1 MGRIEIMRLW
11 VSQSY
16 LCLDNPVDI
25 NTKRYY
31 TINMQIQTA
40 LDWQEVSDR
49 LKTDL
54 HRIGYNPDLKKMYDN
69 IQVMVTELSK
79 LEVNGRRLR
88 TTNFTQ
94 IHVDKINKA
103 IDHLEKL
110 ILMGLLMK

>member
-1 MGRIEIMRLW
+1 M
-11 VSQSY
+11 
-16 LCLDNPVDI
+16 VDI
-25 NTKRYY
+25 NTYREY
-31 TINMQIQTA
+31 TTSMQIQTA
-40 LDWQEVSDR
+40 LDWQEVSDK

-54 HRIGYNPDLKKMYDN
+54 HTIGYNPDLKKMHTN
-69 IQVMVTELSK
+69 IQLMVTELSK

-94 IHVDKINKA
+94 THVDGINKA

>member
-1 MGRIEIMRLW
+1 M
-11 VSQSY
+11 
-16 LCLDNPVDI
+16 VDI
-25 NTKRYY
+25 NTYREYN
-31 TINMQIQTA
+31 TSMQIQTA
-40 LDWQEVSDR
+40 LDWQEVSDK

-54 HRIGYNPDLKKMYDN
+54 HTIGYNPDLKKMYTN
-69 IQVMVTELSK
+69 IQLMVTELSK

-94 IHVDKINKA
+94 THVDVINKA